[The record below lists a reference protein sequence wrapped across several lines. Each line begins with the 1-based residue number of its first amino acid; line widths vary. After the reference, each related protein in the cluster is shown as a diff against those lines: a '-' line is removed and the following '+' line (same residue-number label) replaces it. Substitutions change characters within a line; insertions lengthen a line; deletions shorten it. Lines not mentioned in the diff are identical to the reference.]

1 MKNKVNRE
9 LPDEILKTTGYKPFE
24 SVEVKDL
31 VIERVSAKVRQSVKP
46 NKLVDSLEEVVLKTV
61 KDGMT
66 ISFHHHFRE
75 GDYVFN
81 KVMRI
86 IIDHGFKD
94 LRIAPSS
101 LTNVMNDILV
111 EAIEKGVV
119 TNITS
124 SGMRG
129 TLGDVV
135 SHGALKN
142 PVIFRSHG
150 GRARAIETGEI
161 HIDVAFLGTPNADEM
176 GNANGM
182 DGKAPFGLSLIH
194 I

>member
-101 LTNVMNDILV
+101 
-111 EAIEKGVV
+111 
-119 TNITS
+119 
-124 SGMRG
+124 
-129 TLGDVV
+129 
-135 SHGALKN
+135 
-142 PVIFRSHG
+142 
-150 GRARAIETGEI
+150 
-161 HIDVAFLGTPNADEM
+161 
-176 GNANGM
+176 
-182 DGKAPFGLSLIH
+182 
-194 I
+194 